1 MVREASGILVS
12 AVESADEEAAEDDS
26 SEAFD
31 ELSSSLV
38 EHDAKQPIVIVI
50 AIKNA
55 DIYFIIINYPFLLN
69 VLLII

>member
-55 DIYFIIINYPFLLN
+55 DIFLS
-69 VLLII
+69 